1 MKFSM
6 ETGQTNDCGHVS
18 QCDRQ
23 NAWDVVVR
31 GVERLGIMVEDH
43 VVVGDPKCSIYDS
56 LASRQ

>member
-1 MKFSM
+1 MEFSM
-6 ETGQTNDCGHVS
+6 ETEQTNECGHVS
-18 QCDRQ
+18 QYDRRS
-23 NAWDVVVR
+23 AWDVVVE